1 MKIVTTS
8 EIANAEVI
16 ETYGYVKGSSVRA
29 KNIGR
34 DIVAVFKNIIGGEIN
49 EYRQMMDDSRKMA
62 ISRMVEEAEAKGAN
76 AIISMRMVS
85 STIAQGVSEIT
96 VYGTAVKIK
105 EVGTKQY

>member
-1 MKIVTTS
+1 MKIVTTN
-8 EIANAEVI
+8 EIAGTEIVEV
-16 ETYGYVKGSSVRA
+16 YGYVKGSSVRA

-34 DIVAVFKNIIGGEIN
+34 DLIAVFKNIIGGEID

-62 ISRMVEEAEAKGAN
+62 VSRMVIEAESKGAN
-76 AIISMRMVS
+76 AIVSMRIVS

-105 EVGTKQY
+105 NQDIED